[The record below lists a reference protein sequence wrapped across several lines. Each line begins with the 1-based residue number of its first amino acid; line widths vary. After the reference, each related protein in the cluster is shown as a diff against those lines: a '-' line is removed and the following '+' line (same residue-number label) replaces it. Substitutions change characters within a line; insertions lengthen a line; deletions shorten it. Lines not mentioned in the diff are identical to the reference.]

1 FVLDDD
7 EIPNDVGVAI
17 EFRIPYS
24 SKRVDFLI
32 SGENGKENTVI
43 VVELKQW
50 EKVEKIDA
58 KEAIVKTPMRYG
70 LVETTHPSY
79 QSWSYALIIKD
90 YNENIQQKLIELQPI
105 AYLHNYIIQEKT
117 DLLNDPIYSY

>member
-1 FVLDDD
+1 
-7 EIPNDVGVAI
+7 
-17 EFRIPYS
+17 
-24 SKRVDFLI
+24 
-32 SGENGKENTVI
+32 
-43 VVELKQW
+43 KQW

-79 QSWSYALIIKD
+79 QAWSYASLIRD
-90 YNENIQQKLIELQPI
+90 YNETIQQEDIELHPC

-117 DLLNDPIYSY
+117 DPLIDPIYSYYIESANIYVKDEAKKIKNNIKKHIKYGDKKETLNKIEKRRIRQAK